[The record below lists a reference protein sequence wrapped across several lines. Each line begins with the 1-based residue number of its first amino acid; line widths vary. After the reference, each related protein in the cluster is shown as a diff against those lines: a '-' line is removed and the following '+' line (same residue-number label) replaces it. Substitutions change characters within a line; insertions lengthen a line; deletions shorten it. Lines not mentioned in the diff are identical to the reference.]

1 MLPASATVVFSPL
14 TFAGLRGAA
23 MAVSVVDP
31 VSPAIER
38 VKTVC
43 FRPFDMH
50 KWFVLGFC
58 AFLAQLGEGG
68 GSNFNTGGQGG
79 DGSGGPDLK
88 EMKDWIEANLGL
100 AILIAL
106 IALLV
111 IIGLTALFTWLGSR
125 GKFMFIDGIVHNRAA
140 VKAPWSEF
148 RREGNSLFSFRIV
161 LVLATYACFLVLGSI
176 MLLIALPDI
185 RSGTLTGAGTTAIVI
200 GIAGALII
208 GLSSSIVTL
217 FLLDFIAPIM
227 YLRRLPVMEAWSVF
241 RHEFLDGRT
250 GTFVLY
256 IVFKILIG
264 ICVGLLAAVI
274 TCVTCC
280 LPAIPYI
287 GSVILLPLLVFG
299 QAYPLYF
306 IQQFGSDWRF
316 FHRLPPPLPD
326 EPSERRD
333 DEGGPPDDRIIAAE
347 E

>member
-1 MLPASATVVFSPL
+1 
-14 TFAGLRGAA
+14 
-23 MAVSVVDP
+23 MAISVVDP

-58 AFLAQLGEGG
+58 AFLAQFGEGG
-68 GSNFNTGGQGG
+68 GGSFNTGGRGGGGGGGPG
-79 DGSGGPDLK
+79 DGPDFN
-88 EMKDWIEANLGL
+88 EVKDWIDANIGL
-100 AILIAL
+100 VILMAV

-111 IIGLTALFTWLGSR
+111 ILGLAALFTWLGSR

-140 VKAPWSEF
+140 VKAPWSEY
-148 RREGNSLFSFRIV
+148 RREGNSLFGFRIV
-161 LVLATYACFLVLGSI
+161 LVLATYVCFLLLAGI
-176 MLLIALPDI
+176 ALLIALPDI
-185 RSGTLTGAGTTAIVI
+185 RSGTLTGAGTVAIVI
-200 GIAGALII
+200 GIAGAVII
-208 GLSSSIVTL
+208 ALASGIVTL

-227 YLRRLPVMEAWSVF
+227 YLRRLRVMEAWSVF
-241 RHEFLDGRT
+241 RHEFLAGRA

-256 IVFKILIG
+256 MLFKIVIG
-264 ICVGLLAAVI
+264 ICVGLLGVVI

-280 LPAIPYI
+280 IPAIPYI

-306 IQQFGSDWRF
+306 IQQFGDDWRF

-326 EPSERRD
+326 EPSERRE
-333 DEGGPPDDRIIAAE
+333 DEGGLPDDRIIAAE